1 MFILI
6 QTVAGIL
13 TIGTFTFLV
22 GSFDRS
28 RGMISSVLTQSANVY
43 EESLFLRDLYDFLE
57 MRSRTVSAPDALPL
71 PAPVRSGFEFERVS
85 FRYPDSERWALRDVS
100 FRLGPGE
107 RLALVG
113 ENGAG
118 KTTLVKL
125 LTRLYDPTEGRLLLD
140 GEDLRRYD
148 LEEPRR
154 VIGVIF

>member
-57 MRSRTVSAPDALPL
+57 MRSRTVSAPDALPF

-85 FRYPDSERWALRDVS
+85 FRYPDSERWALRNVS

-148 LEEPRR
+148 LEELRR